1 MGSTSPPDPRTAQ
14 FESGMPILVLQSVFP
29 SKGTLTGCSQLL
41 TLTYPY
47 LCLPV
52 ITGNIAKHIGVLLQA
67 NIRKA
72 GTVGTPSVPRTTAS
86 STVGTVGGTGAG
98 AHRVTR
104 SSSLSCVHLPSVV
117 PPVFAVICRPS
128 VFAVIPPSSLSC
140 VICPCRRLTP
150 GRPALSGT
158 SLLSALPAAAS
169 VRRRR
174 HLSSVIHPPLPPS
187 VIHLVIPR
195 LLRRIRLSVVAVV
208 AVKTSDIPDAA
219 AIGPVLVLPFARRR
233 RPSTA
238 HARPRQPTSWPP
250 LPRICWIFPM
260 QQLPTH

>member
-150 GRPALSGT
+150 GRPAFSGT
-158 SLLSALPAAAS
+158 SLLSALPASVIGPSSPSSVFWHPPTVAAICHPSCHPSPCYPHLS
-169 VRRRR
+169 VRRCR
-174 HLSSVIHPPLPPS
+174 HC
-187 VIHLVIPR
+187 R
-195 LLRRIRLSVVAVV
+195 
-208 AVKTSDIPDAA
+208 
-219 AIGPVLVLPFARRR
+219 
-233 RPSTA
+233 
-238 HARPRQPTSWPP
+238 
-250 LPRICWIFPM
+250 
-260 QQLPTH
+260 